1 METWLNLP
9 WSCGCHCGDELTQRG
24 HCENSYDDEV
34 PMRFVEDLEELTNV
48 DVFLEKMVNRCALP
62 PGSHLT
68 VLVAGEG
75 SRSSMLCNLMAG
87 CKKEGEKVF
96 DHQRGQKVQCWEA
109 ADGALRLME
118 MNLAQLEVP
127 DSERRS
133 QASNALEDLLLGAHR
148 GINVMLYVVPFGPVS
163 EEVIQR
169 LIFLTQYLLN
179 NEILLHFHVVVTD
192 VPSSLRQ
199 SDWISPFADTDPGF
213 RHLYRFAGKNP
224 CRFISLP
231 KVGQDQS
238 GLRETLLSS
247 CGRHPVHMMPAFRM
261 KMMQEVLALVKVERD
276 KLDEK
281 QRKVARL
288 RSELEHKPWNQSQKE
303 TKSRTALR
311 TSKGTLLTS
320 ARAGSVDDANVKLYP
335 AETRELCQQL
345 EQAEDEVKALQG
357 LLEKKLQEVKNSSSF
372 KKQVDDWATAAGDR
386 FLMDLEEANSA
397 GAFVHKTLEMP
408 SFHAF
413 GYKAQE
419 VVRIGSEPAAGFEAF
434 VSMSASR
441 AMANSEDRPPALIFD
456 WDDTLCPT
464 SWMRQFETIEAMD
477 SMKLQLHAG
486 RVEQVLRAAR
496 SFGYVDI
503 VTMAN
508 HQWLEQTIQLLK
520 TPDVDLWNVFQ
531 ELDIQ
536 VHYAPAGNVRLSR
549 VSKGPDPREGVS
561 AKKVAMSAVL
571 DKYYGDSVKARV
583 HVVSFGDQDTEAIAL
598 QEVLQDAWSKSW
610 LRPICKVL
618 RLQGEPDLKD
628 LGQSLQKILTNLPAI
643 LRADCDLDLHMHSL
657 EQRG

>member
-1 METWLNLP
+1 
-9 WSCGCHCGDELTQRG
+9 
-24 HCENSYDDEV
+24 
-34 PMRFVEDLEELTNV
+34 
-48 DVFLEKMVNRCALP
+48 
-62 PGSHLT
+62 
-68 VLVAGEG
+68 
-75 SRSSMLCNLMAG
+75 
-87 CKKEGEKVF
+87 
-96 DHQRGQKVQCWEA
+96 
-109 ADGALRLME
+109 ME
-118 MNLAQLEVP
+118 MNLAQLEAP

-133 QASNALEDLLLGAHR
+133 QASNALEDLLLRAHR

-179 NEILLHFHVVVTD
+179 NEILLHFHVVVSYWASEEAIAAWKANATHIIAQEKGKSDWYESYATRICRVERDYTFQRDTVKAVTD

-320 ARAGSVDDANVKLYP
+320 VRAGSVDDANVKLYP

-345 EQAEDEVKALQG
+345 EQAGG

-413 GYKAQE
+413 GHKAQE

-657 EQRG
+657 EHRG